1 MPSHCPMGVEEGW
14 PEAGGATEPRGRDG
28 ARSPGSGRNGVSAG
42 VVGGRSCSGVT
53 DAPVGLPAWPRR
65 PSVQGDT
72 LGWQE
77 KGAPGRGGRGARDVV
92 EGGSNL
98 ETEAFFPR
106 MKEQSATEQARPVHE
121 GEEVPPEVPVQ
132 REGVWIPPFWALWR
146 PRVASAGAG
155 TEEAACRLLEPGL
168 GSHRVGGSCPFQ
180 RDVSSF
186 WKRSLRGNVRRES

>member
-1 MPSHCPMGVEEGW
+1 M
-14 PEAGGATEPRGRDG
+14 
-28 ARSPGSGRNGVSAG
+28 
-42 VVGGRSCSGVT
+42 GGRSCSGVT
-53 DAPVGLPAWPRR
+53 DAPVGSPAWPRR

-146 PRVASAGAG
+146 PRVASA
-155 TEEAACRLLEPGL
+155 
-168 GSHRVGGSCPFQ
+168 
-180 RDVSSF
+180 
-186 WKRSLRGNVRRES
+186 

>member
-1 MPSHCPMGVEEGW
+1 MPSHCPMGVEAGW

-146 PRVASAGAG
+146 PRVASA
-155 TEEAACRLLEPGL
+155 
-168 GSHRVGGSCPFQ
+168 
-180 RDVSSF
+180 
-186 WKRSLRGNVRRES
+186 